1 MPVDCPVK
9 RNLEASPVEGPVDA
23 CVSLFAPCC
32 LVFLPAGWVLVN
44 RLGRTERLVL
54 MTLWLTLRRLQR
66 LGN

>member
-9 RNLEASPVEGPVDA
+9 RKLEASPVEGPVDA
-23 CVSLFAPCC
+23 CVSLFATCYP
-32 LVFLPAGWVLVN
+32 VFLPAGWVLVN